1 MGSIVHG
8 LNISTVYTPRLS
20 VGRGATESKESVQE
34 TTILKQ
40 WGKYKNQQDYATL
53 GRLSFRYIYIIIDSK

>member
-1 MGSIVHG
+1 MGSIIHG

-53 GRLSFRYIYIIIDSK
+53 